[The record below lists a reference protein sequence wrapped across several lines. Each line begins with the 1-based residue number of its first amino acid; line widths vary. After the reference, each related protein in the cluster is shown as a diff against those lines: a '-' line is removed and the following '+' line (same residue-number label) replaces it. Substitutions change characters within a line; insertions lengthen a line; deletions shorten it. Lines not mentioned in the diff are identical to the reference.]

1 MAKVPFT
8 IRELQKASRSG
19 NKAANSESREN
30 HHLLLL
36 FYAVEC
42 GLKAVVLRRAGKT
55 VIDQTIA
62 SAFAHDIN
70 GILSDLRVSKDFFL
84 PQNMSIEPIRDENG
98 STMQRQFTCGE
109 LNQVWR
115 YGASMDEDT
124 TRQVEGKLDSIMQ
137 WIQQEF

>member
-19 NKAANSESREN
+19 NRAANSGSREN

-42 GLKAVVLRRAGKT
+42 GLKAMVLRREGKT

-62 SAFAHDIN
+62 SAFTHDIN
-70 GILSDLRVSKDFFL
+70 GILTYLRVNKDFFL
-84 PQNMSIEPIRDENG
+84 PQNMSIDPIKDENG
-98 STMQRQFTCGE
+98 STIQRQFSCGE

-115 YGASMDEDT
+115 YGASMDANT
-124 TRQVEGKLDSIMQ
+124 TKQVEDKLESIMQ
-137 WIQQEF
+137 WIQHGH